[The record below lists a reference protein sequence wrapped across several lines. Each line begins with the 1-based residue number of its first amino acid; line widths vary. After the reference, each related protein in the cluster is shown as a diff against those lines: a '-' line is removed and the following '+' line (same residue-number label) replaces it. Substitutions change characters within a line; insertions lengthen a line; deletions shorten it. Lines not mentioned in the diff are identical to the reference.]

1 MKSNILRI
9 LCKYET
15 MILTYKECFQTY
27 KTDYEIRKA
36 LLKGELRRVSRGFYS
51 NEPYDSELSVIS
63 RMYPHAVFT
72 MNSAF
77 YYHGLTDDIPSS
89 YYLMT
94 DKDATKI
101 NNKLVKQFYDNNNS
115 LSLGVEKKEYD
126 GTEISIFNRE
136 RMLIELMHNKNKLSF
151 DYYKEIVASY
161 RRIINELDIQ
171 AVQDYAKW
179 LPKTRLVMD
188 TIQMEIF

>member
-1 MKSNILRI
+1 
-9 LCKYET
+9 
-15 MILTYKECFQTY
+15 MIQTYKDCIKTY
-27 KTDYEIRKA
+27 KTDYGIRKA
-36 LLKGELRRVSRGFYS
+36 LLSGELRRISRGIYS
-51 NEPYDSELSVIS
+51 NAPYDSELSVIS
-63 RMYPHAVFT
+63 KMYPYAVFT

-101 NNKLVKQFYDNNNS
+101 NNKLVKQLYDNNNS
-115 LSLGVEKKEYD
+115 LSLGVEKKELN
-126 GTEISIFNRE
+126 GTEINIFNRE
-136 RMLIELMHNKNKLSF
+136 RMLIELMRNKNKLSF
-151 DYYKEIVASY
+151 DYYKELVASY
-161 RRIINELDIQ
+161 RRIVNELDIQ
-171 AVQDYAKW
+171 TVQDYAVR

>member
-1 MKSNILRI
+1 M
-9 LCKYET
+9 
-15 MILTYKECFQTY
+15 
-27 KTDYEIRKA
+27 
-36 LLKGELRRVSRGFYS
+36 
-51 NEPYDSELSVIS
+51 
-63 RMYPHAVFT
+63 
-72 MNSAF
+72 
-77 YYHGLTDDIPSS
+77 
-89 YYLMT
+89 
-94 DKDATKI
+94 
-101 NNKLVKQFYDNNNS
+101 
-115 LSLGVEKKEYD
+115 SLGVEKKEYD

-136 RMLIELMHNKNKLSF
+136 RMLIELIRNKNKLSF